1 MRMVLA
7 AGLSALMIATQAW
20 ATEPAHKGR
29 AMIQAAVDACRH
41 YENRARFMPRSGDVG
56 FVTVLAEA
64 CAQAG
69 VHAVEPGP
77 HRTAAMRFLLALGQ
91 VRAEIAAIDADRMRA
106 PPLRSAGAVRD
117 LRASRGLVTE
127 TGEFL
132 ILRHAGVFAALDDW
146 VATGADFELAAAL
159 P

>member
-7 AGLSALMIATQAW
+7 AGFAALMIATQAG
-20 ATEPAHKGR
+20 ATEPAHQGR
-29 AMIQAAVDACRH
+29 AMIQAAVDACHH
-41 YENRARFMPRSGDVG
+41 YENRARYMPRSGEVG
-56 FVTVLAEA
+56 FVAVLADA

-91 VRAEIAAIDADRMRA
+91 VRAEIVAIDTDRMRA
-106 PPLRSAGAVRD
+106 PAPRAAGAVRD
-117 LRASRGLVTE
+117 LRSSRGLITE

-132 ILRHAGVFAALDDW
+132 ILRHAGVFAALGEW